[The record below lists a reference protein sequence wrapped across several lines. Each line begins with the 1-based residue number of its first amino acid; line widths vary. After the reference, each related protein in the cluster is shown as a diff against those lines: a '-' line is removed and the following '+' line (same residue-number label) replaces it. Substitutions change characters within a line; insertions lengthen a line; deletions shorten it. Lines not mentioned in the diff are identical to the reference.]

1 MFIWQRLLNLGV
13 SAYIMLIKSLT
24 NKQTD
29 KHADEERKTY
39 THINLKDTKYKHF
52 IAYIRN

>member
-1 MFIWQRLLNLGV
+1 
-13 SAYIMLIKSLT
+13 MLIKSLT

-29 KHADEERKTY
+29 KHADGERKTY